1 MVAINKRPVTRHKHS
16 SITGRYMTR
25 VKAGGQVV
33 VRRAPRAL
41 QPERLDQNLERVV
54 LSPAERA
61 AMIAALK
68 RIDRVAERV
77 GAAWKTNKSALE
89 AVQEQR
95 RDL

>member
-1 MVAINKRPVTRHKHS
+1 
-16 SITGRYMTR
+16 MTR
-25 VKAGGQVV
+25 VKEGGQLV
-33 VRRAPRAL
+33 VRRSPRSP
-41 QPERLDQNLERVV
+41 QPERSNENLEPVV
-54 LSPAERA
+54 LSRAERA
-61 AMIAALK
+61 ATIAALK

>member
-1 MVAINKRPVTRHKHS
+1 MAAINKRPAMRQIHS
-16 SITGRYMTR
+16 SITGRYIR
-25 VKAGGQVV
+25 RANARGQLL
-33 VRRAPRAL
+33 VRRSPRYPR
-41 QPERLDQNLERVV
+41 PERLNENPERDV
-54 LSPAERA
+54 LSPPERA
-61 AMIAALK
+61 AMLAALE

>member
-1 MVAINKRPVTRHKHS
+1 MKE
-16 SITGRYMTR
+16 
-25 VKAGGQVV
+25 GGQLM
-33 VRRAPRAL
+33 VRRSPRSPR
-41 QPERLDQNLERVV
+41 PEHLNEDLERVV
-54 LSPAERA
+54 LSRAERA